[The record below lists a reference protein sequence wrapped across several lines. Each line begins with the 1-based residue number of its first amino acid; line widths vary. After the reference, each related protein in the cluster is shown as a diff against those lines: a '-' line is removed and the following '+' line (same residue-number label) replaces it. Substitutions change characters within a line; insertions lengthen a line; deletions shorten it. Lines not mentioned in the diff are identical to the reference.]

1 VIQFK
6 TSSIT
11 VLAAAIWV
19 KLVYVIR
26 GALKMTDT
34 KMTDYQNSKL
44 WNCRTWNCKTWQISL
59 YCCFFQSQ

>member
-1 VIQFK
+1 MCVIQFK

-44 WNCRTWNCKTWQISL
+44 
-59 YCCFFQSQ
+59 